1 MGRPFILD
9 IKESE
14 AELKK
19 SLQHARH
26 SSQTEKLQMLWWIK
40 SGQVTQHQEVAQRL
54 GRDLSTITR
63 WLQRYRRD
71 GLSALL
77 RINTAPGAP
86 PSLNDEVLSALQ
98 EALERPEGFSSYGE
112 IVEWLKHEHG
122 LDLKYGTVYNWVRYR
137 LGAKL
142 KVPRPKS
149 YKQDET
155 AVETFKKNSVQ
166 PCSI

>member
-19 SLQHARH
+19 SLNHARH

-40 SGQVTQHQEVAQRL
+40 TGQVSEQQEVAHRL
-54 GRDLSTITR
+54 GRDTSTITR
-63 WLQRYRRD
+63 WLQRYRQE
-71 GLSALL
+71 GLGALL
-77 RINTAPGAP
+77 TIKTAPGNP
-86 PSLNDEVLSALQ
+86 PSLPQDVLDSLKDELN
-98 EALERPEGFSSYGE
+98 RPEGFSSYGE
-112 IVEWLKHEHG
+112 IVEWLNQEHN

-142 KVPRPKS
+142 KVARPKS
-149 YKQDET
+149 YKQEQKAIEAFKET
-155 AVETFKKNSVQ
+155 LD
-166 PCSI
+166 PP